1 MLKNKGELEMN
12 LTDLEKLLVKHL
24 YNCSGYQE
32 AKCFRFDCEIYPTEG
47 RYSQANV
54 EGADLMVGQ
63 WKGVFG
69 SLEKKGIIELC
80 EYLNDKLNM
89 PIYMFTYN
97 AEKKIKEWA

>member
-1 MLKNKGELEMN
+1 MINKTGETKMN

-24 YNCSGYQE
+24 FNCNGYEE

-47 RYSQANV
+47 RYSVANV

-69 SLEKKGIIELC
+69 SLEKKGVIKLF
-80 EYLNDKLNM
+80 EYINDNRKM
-89 PIYMFTYN
+89 PVYMFTYN
-97 AEKKIKEWA
+97 AEKKLQEWA

>member
-1 MLKNKGELEMN
+1 MN

-24 YNCSGYQE
+24 FNCDGYEE

-47 RYSQANV
+47 RYSAANV

-69 SLEKKGIIELC
+69 SLEKKGVIQLF
-80 EYLNDKLNM
+80 EYINDKRNM
-89 PIYMFTYN
+89 PVYMFTYE
-97 AEKKIKEWA
+97 AEKKLKELFVQ